1 MIASPYSVELQIASL
16 LSVSGMCMLFMCLW
30 YASSGVYHCCS
41 SGERSASVV
50 HGSLSAVTWP
60 PACCVQSPIPALWTV
75 RALGECKSWLL
86 EVVEAVSRGRHDHTN
101 FNKVSPSVTS
111 WLLEHQWP
119 APTISAL
126 QFNHFRLLF
135 HHYCVY
141 LFFFFPTCFF
151 IFLFYFFPFYKGRT
165 KNCTKRLQSNRKV
178 SRQCFLCSD
187 RASGNSPQIGLKDD
201 PESGVLVKEGMVLR
215 CLELHIEYL
224 ECWAESHKGKEHYP
238 CFFAQH
244 ITVFLPISV
253 LFCRKETEA

>member
-141 LFFFFPTCFF
+141 LFFFFSQHVFLFFYF
-151 IFLFYFFPFYKGRT
+151 IFSL
-165 KNCTKRLQSNRKV
+165 SIKV
-178 SRQCFLCSD
+178 KPKIAWRGCNQI
-187 RASGNSPQIGLKDD
+187 AKSPG
-201 PESGVLVKEGMVLR
+201 SV
-215 CLELHIEYL
+215 
-224 ECWAESHKGKEHYP
+224 S
-238 CFFAQH
+238 FAQIVPLE
-244 ITVFLPISV
+244 ITHRLD
-253 LFCRKETEA
+253 